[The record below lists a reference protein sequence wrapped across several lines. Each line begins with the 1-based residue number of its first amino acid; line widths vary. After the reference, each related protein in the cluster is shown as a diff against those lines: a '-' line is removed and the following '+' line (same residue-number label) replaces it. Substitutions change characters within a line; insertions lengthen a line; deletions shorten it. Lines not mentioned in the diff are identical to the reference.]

1 MKSSNRMNLRENTI
15 ARDPA
20 TIIPYVASGLNLNLE
35 QYFKFEIRFNMH
47 TSQVLTIEDTIK
59 DDIMLLK

>member
-1 MKSSNRMNLRENTI
+1 MNLKENTI

-35 QYFKFEIRFNMH
+35 LYFKFKSRFNMH
-47 TSQVLTIEDTIK
+47 TNQVSVIENPIK
-59 DDIMLLK
+59 VYIVILNKV